1 MLHTVDN
8 LLDLDLSAPLRGE
21 REGTRPASDG
31 EGEVGIRALRQ
42 LEFPHL
48 TPTLSAPK
56 GGEGG
61 SALGLQS
68 SGAEVW

>member
-8 LLDLDLSAPLRGE
+8 LLDLD
-21 REGTRPASDG
+21 
-31 EGEVGIRALRQ
+31 
-42 LEFPHL
+42 
-48 TPTLSAPK
+48 LSAPK

-68 SGAEVW
+68 SGAEAW

>member
-8 LLDLDLSAPLRGE
+8 LARLDLSAPCEERG
-21 REGTRPASDG
+21 RGPVPPVMGRVRWAS
-31 EGEVGIRALRQ
+31 AHFRQ

-68 SGAEVW
+68 SGAEG